1 MSKQIN
7 SLALGFLLVPG
18 MLSAADKQQDMKWP
32 MYEEL
37 LGNMPA
43 PLREKY
49 SKLSEEQKAALFAL
63 YQDVSRLVVIAK
75 DIEAR
80 HKDALALLHELGFH
94 GRVSCSIGDDDKDKK
109 E

>member
-1 MSKQIN
+1 MSKHIN

-18 MLSAADKQQDMKWP
+18 MLSSVDKQQDTKWP
-32 MYEEL
+32 LYEEL

-49 SKLSEEQKAALFAL
+49 SKLSEEQKAVLFAL

-80 HKDALALLHELGFH
+80 HKDAIALLHELGFH
-94 GRVSCSIGDDDKDKK
+94 GKVSCSLGAELDEKA
-109 E
+109 